1 MPGEQGGDKRAAVDH
16 AAHRAAH
23 RGVVERSTAQVEAE
37 VLHCRGRHVGGLHRA
52 ADRPCAGAGR
62 IEAEEVDA
70 AGGEPAQRGVVVLD
84 RGKRDALERQRAALP
99 MGICGQRRAV
109 GCCCVDVGAS
119 AKRHKDILRAGLDD
133 GNVQQGGE
141 AAV

>member
-1 MPGEQGGDKRAAVDH
+1 M
-16 AAHRAAH
+16 
-23 RGVVERSTAQVEAE
+23 
-37 VLHCRGRHVGGLHRA
+37 
-52 ADRPCAGAGR
+52 
-62 IEAEEVDA
+62 DA

-99 MGICGQRRAV
+99 GGVYGQRRAAV
-109 GCCCVDVGAS
+109 GGCRVDIGTG
-119 AKRHKDILRAGLDD
+119 AKRNEVVLRAGLDD

>member
-1 MPGEQGGDKRAAVDH
+1 M
-16 AAHRAAH
+16 
-23 RGVVERSTAQVEAE
+23 
-37 VLHCRGRHVGGLHRA
+37 
-52 ADRPCAGAGR
+52 
-62 IEAEEVDA
+62 DA

-109 GCCCVDVGAS
+109 GCCCVDVGTGAE
-119 AKRHKDILRAGLDD
+119 RNEVVLRAGLDD

-141 AAV
+141 DAV

>member
-1 MPGEQGGDKRAAVDH
+1 M
-16 AAHRAAH
+16 
-23 RGVVERSTAQVEAE
+23 
-37 VLHCRGRHVGGLHRA
+37 
-52 ADRPCAGAGR
+52 
-62 IEAEEVDA
+62 DA

-99 MGICGQRRAV
+99 MGIYGQRRAV
-109 GCCCVDVGAS
+109 GGCCVDVGAS